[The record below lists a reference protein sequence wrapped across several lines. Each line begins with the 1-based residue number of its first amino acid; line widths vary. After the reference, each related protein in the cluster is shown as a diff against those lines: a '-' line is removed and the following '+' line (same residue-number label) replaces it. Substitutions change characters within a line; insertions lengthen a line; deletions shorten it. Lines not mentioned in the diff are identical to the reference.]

1 MAAEPFVILIMSVL
15 VVGSIAID
23 TVKTPVEEHSDL
35 LGGSAS
41 YAALAA
47 SFFSPVRL
55 VGIVGNDFPKSE
67 FDFWKSRKIDTEGVQ
82 RVNGKTF
89 RWSGEYSWD
98 LNTRE
103 TRSID
108 LNVFKDFKPVLPK
121 VYRQTDFVLLAN
133 IAPSLQAHVLKQM
146 ERPRFVVA
154 DTMDLWIETARPDL
168 DALLRRV
175 DLLILNDSEAREMTK
190 ETSLIKAG
198 RRIQKMG
205 PAHVAIKK
213 GEHGALLFGEGDQFF
228 SCGAYPL
235 EDIHD
240 PTGAG
245 DTFAGGMA
253 GYLAGTVKKVHFTD
267 LRKAMIYGSVLASF
281 CVEAFSLE
289 RLRNLSMEE
298 IAKRYETFKL
308 MSQFEV
314 PPE

>member
-1 MAAEPFVILIMSVL
+1 MSLL
-15 VVGSIAID
+15 VVGSIALD
-23 TVKTPVEEHSDL
+23 TVKTPIEEHGDL

-47 SFFSPVRL
+47 SYFSPVQL
-55 VGIVGNDFPKSE
+55 VGVVGSDFPQSE
-67 FDFWKSRKIDTEGVQ
+67 FDFWRSRKIDSEGVQ
-82 RVNGKTF
+82 RVEGKTF

-103 TRSID
+103 TRSTE
-108 LNVFKDFKPVLPK
+108 LNVFENFEPRLPQS
-121 VYRQTDFVLLAN
+121 YRETDFVLLAN
-133 IAPSLQAHVLKQM
+133 IAPALQSHVLKQM
-146 ERPRFVVA
+146 EKPRFVVA
-154 DTMDLWIETARPDL
+154 DTMNLWIESTRGDL
-168 DALLRRV
+168 DALLQHV

-198 RRIQKMG
+198 RSIRKFG
-205 PAHVAIKK
+205 PRHVAIKK
-213 GEHGALLFGEGDQFF
+213 GEHGALLFGENEFF

-253 GYLAGTVKKVHFTD
+253 GYLAGAVGGKITFTD

-281 CVEAFSLE
+281 CVEAFSLD
-289 RLRNLSMEE
+289 RLRNLTMEQISE
-298 IAKRYETFKL
+298 RYEAFKL
-308 MSQFEV
+308 MSQFEM
-314 PPE
+314 PE

>member
-1 MAAEPFVILIMSVL
+1 MSVL

-41 YAALAA
+41 YAALGA

-55 VGIVGNDFPKSE
+55 VGIVGNDFPESE
-67 FDFWKSRKIDTEGVQ
+67 FQFWESRKIDSKGVQ

-103 TRSID
+103 TRSVA
-108 LNVFKDFKPVLPK
+108 LNVFENFKPALPES
-121 VYRQTDFVLLAN
+121 YRKTDFVLLAN
-133 IAPSLQAHVLKQM
+133 IAPSLQLHVLEQM
-146 ERPRFVVA
+146 KRPRFVVA
-154 DTMDLWIETARPDL
+154 DTMDLWIETARADL
-168 DALLRRV
+168 DALLPHV

-198 RRIQKMG
+198 RGIRKMG
-205 PAHVAIKK
+205 PRYVAIKK
-213 GEHGALLFGEGDQFF
+213 GEHGALLFGKSEFF

-253 GYLAGTVKKVHFTD
+253 GYLAGTVKKVTFTD

-289 RLRNLSMEE
+289 RLRSLSMDE
-298 IAKRYETFKL
+298 INERYEVFKT
-308 MSQFEV
+308 MSQFDLST
-314 PPE
+314 

>member
-1 MAAEPFVILIMSVL
+1 MSVL

-41 YAALAA
+41 YAALGA

-55 VGIVGNDFPKSE
+55 VGIVGSDFPESE
-67 FDFWKSRKIDTEGVQ
+67 FQFWKSRKIDSEGVQ
-82 RVNGKTF
+82 RGRGKTF

-103 TRSID
+103 TRSIA
-108 LNVFKDFKPVLPK
+108 LNVFEDFKPVLPES
-121 VYRQTDFVLLAN
+121 YRQTDFVLLAN
-133 IAPSLQAHVLKQM
+133 IAPSLQSHVLDQM
-146 ERPRFVVA
+146 ERPRFIVA
-154 DTMDLWIETARPDL
+154 DTMDLWIETARSDL
-168 DALLRRV
+168 DALLRRI

-198 RRIQKMG
+198 RGIRKMG
-205 PAHVAIKK
+205 PEYVAIKK
-213 GEHGALLFGEGDQFF
+213 GEHGALLFGEDDRFF

-253 GYLAGTVKKVHFTD
+253 GYLAGTVKNVHFND

-289 RLRNLSMEE
+289 RLRKLTMDE

-314 PPE
+314 PPA

>member
-1 MAAEPFVILIMSVL
+1 MSVL
-15 VVGSIAID
+15 IVGSIALD
-23 TVKTPVEEHSDL
+23 TVKTPVEEHADL

-41 YAALAA
+41 YAALSA

-55 VGIVGNDFPKSE
+55 VGVVGNDFPESE
-67 FDFWKSRKIDTEGVQ
+67 FDFWKSRKIDSQGVQ
-82 RVNGKTF
+82 RADGKTF

-103 TRSID
+103 TRSVA
-108 LNVFKDFKPVLPK
+108 LNVFETFKPALPES
-121 VYRQTDFVLLAN
+121 YRQTDFVLLAN
-133 IAPSLQAHVLKQM
+133 IAPSLQAHVLDQM
-146 ERPRFVVA
+146 EKPRFIVA
-154 DTMDLWIETARPDL
+154 DTMDLWIQTTRKDL
-168 DALLRRV
+168 DALLPRV

-198 RRIQKMG
+198 RKIRTFG
-205 PAHVAIKK
+205 PQYVAIKK

-253 GYLAGTVKKVHFTD
+253 GYLAGAVKKVHFND
-267 LRKAMIYGSVLASF
+267 LRKAMIFGSVLASF
-281 CVEAFSLE
+281 CVESFSLE
-289 RLRNLSMEE
+289 RLRKLSMDE
-298 IAKRYETFKL
+298 INERYETFKA
-308 MSQFEV
+308 MSQFEL
-314 PPE
+314 P

>member
-1 MAAEPFVILIMSVL
+1 MSVL
-15 VVGSIAID
+15 VVGSIALD

-47 SFFSPVRL
+47 SFFSPVKL
-55 VGIVGNDFPKSE
+55 VGVVGNDFPESE
-67 FDFWKSRKIDTEGVQ
+67 FGFWKSRKIDSAGVQ
-82 RVNGKTF
+82 HVNGKTF

-103 TRSID
+103 TRSIA
-108 LNVFKDFKPVLPK
+108 LNVFEHFKPKLPES
-121 VYRQTDFVLLAN
+121 YRKTDFVLLAN
-133 IAPSLQAHVLKQM
+133 IAPSLQSHVLDQM
-146 ERPRFVVA
+146 KRPRFVAA
-154 DTMDLWIETARPDL
+154 DTMDLWIETTRKDL
-168 DALLRRV
+168 DALLPRV
-175 DLLILNDSEAREMTK
+175 DLLILNDSEAREITK

-198 RRIQKMG
+198 RQIRKMG
-205 PAHVAIKK
+205 PRYVAIKK
-213 GEHGALLFGEGDQFF
+213 GEHGALLFGEDEFF

-245 DTFAGGMA
+245 DTFAGGIA
-253 GYLAGTVKKVHFTD
+253 GYLAGTVSTVHFTD

-289 RLRNLSMEE
+289 RLRSLSMDE
-298 IAKRYETFKL
+298 IKERYEMFKL

-314 PPE
+314 LA

>member
-1 MAAEPFVILIMSVL
+1 MSVL
-15 VVGSIAID
+15 IVGSIALD

-47 SFFSPVRL
+47 SFFSPVKL
-55 VGIVGNDFPKSE
+55 VGVVGSDFPESE
-67 FDFWKSRKIDTEGVQ
+67 FAFWKARKIDSGGVQ
-82 RVNGKTF
+82 RANGKTF

-98 LNTRE
+98 LNTRQ
-103 TRSID
+103 TRSIA
-108 LNVFKDFKPVLPK
+108 LNVFEHFKPKLPES
-121 VYRQTDFVLLAN
+121 YRKTDFVLLAN
-133 IAPSLQAHVLKQM
+133 IAPSLQAHILDQM
-146 ERPRFVVA
+146 DRPRFVAA
-154 DTMDLWIETARPDL
+154 DTMDLWIETARKDL
-168 DALLRRV
+168 DTLLPRV
-175 DLLILNDSEAREMTK
+175 DLLILNDSEAREITK

-198 RRIQKMG
+198 RQIRRMG
-205 PAHVAIKK
+205 PRHVAIKK
-213 GEHGALLFGEGDQFF
+213 GEHGALLFGEDEFF

-245 DTFAGGMA
+245 DTFAGGIA
-253 GYLAGTVKKVHFTD
+253 GYLAGTVGTVHFTD

-289 RLRNLSMEE
+289 RLRTLSMDE
-298 IAKRYETFKL
+298 INQRYETFKL

-314 PPE
+314 ST

>member
-1 MAAEPFVILIMSVL
+1 MSVL
-15 VVGSIAID
+15 IVGSIALD

-41 YAALAA
+41 YAAAAA
-47 SFFSPVRL
+47 SFFSPVNL
-55 VGIVGNDFPKSE
+55 VGIVGDDFPESE
-67 FDFWKSRKIDTEGVQ
+67 FEFWKSRKIDSAGVQ

-89 RWSGEYSWD
+89 RWSGEYAWD

-103 TRSID
+103 TRSVA
-108 LNVFKDFKPVLPK
+108 LNVFETFKPALPES
-121 VYRQTDFVLLAN
+121 YRESDFVLLAN
-133 IAPSLQAHVLKQM
+133 IAPALQAHVLDQM
-146 ERPRFVVA
+146 KKPRFVVA
-154 DTMDLWIETARPDL
+154 DTMDLWIETTRSDL

-198 RRIQKMG
+198 RRIRDLG
-205 PAHVAIKK
+205 PRFVAIKK
-213 GEHGALLFGEGDQFF
+213 GEHGALLFGDDEFF

-253 GYLAGTVKKVHFTD
+253 GYLAGNVSTVRFTD

-289 RLRNLSMEE
+289 RLRKLSMEE
-298 IAKRYETFKL
+298 VSARYEMFKL
-308 MSQFEV
+308 MSQVEV
-314 PPE
+314 TA

>member
-1 MAAEPFVILIMSVL
+1 MSVL
-15 VVGSIAID
+15 VVGSIALD

-47 SFFSPVRL
+47 SFFSPVKL
-55 VGIVGNDFPKSE
+55 VGIVGSDFPESE
-67 FDFWKSRKIDTEGVQ
+67 FDFWKTRKIDSEGVQ

-89 RWSGEYSWD
+89 RWSGEYAWD

-103 TRSID
+103 TRSTA
-108 LNVFKDFKPVLPK
+108 LNVFETFSPELPAN
-121 VYRQTDFVLLAN
+121 YRATPFVFLAN
-133 IAPSLQAHVLKQM
+133 IAPKLQLHVLDQM

-154 DTMDLWIETARPDL
+154 DTMDLWIETARGDL

-198 RRIQKMG
+198 RRIQKLG

-213 GEHGALLFGEGDQFF
+213 GEHGALLFGEGDRFF

-253 GYLAGTVKKVHFTD
+253 GYLAGTVKRVHFND

-289 RLRNLSMEE
+289 SLRNLSMED
-298 IAKRYETFKL
+298 IAKRYDTFKL
-308 MSQFEV
+308 MSQFEL

>member
-1 MAAEPFVILIMSVL
+1 MSLL

-41 YAALAA
+41 YAALGA

-55 VGIVGNDFPKSE
+55 VGVVGDDFPESE
-67 FDFWKSRKIDTEGVQ
+67 FQFWKLRKIDSEGVQ
-82 RVNGKTF
+82 RMSGKTF

-103 TRSID
+103 TRSIA
-108 LNVFKDFKPVLPK
+108 LNVFENFKPALPET
-121 VYRQTDFVLLAN
+121 YRQTDFVLLAN
-133 IAPSLQAHVLKQM
+133 IAPSLQAHVLDQM
-146 ERPRFVVA
+146 KRPRFVVA
-154 DTMDLWIETARPDL
+154 DTMDLWIESARSDL
-168 DALLRRV
+168 DALLQHV

-198 RRIQKMG
+198 RRIRKMG
-205 PAHVAIKK
+205 PEYVAIKK
-213 GEHGALLFGEGDQFF
+213 GEHGAMLFGEGDQFF

-253 GYLAGTVKKVHFTD
+253 GYLAGTVKKVHFND
-267 LRKAMIYGSVLASF
+267 LRRAMIYGSVLASF

-314 PPE
+314 PAS